1 MSYSPGG
8 EAPPPEGLHCLTSSW
23 GKPPWLGWGCSRASF
38 ADWPDKPHPRNQEK
52 DYILQ
57 FLCAPEVSPVLL
69 VTREGGYQTSKS
81 AHWRV
86 GEQNTPLEVRVVQAS
101 ASRWVHCIDEVTDPQ
116 RIVRFGRKQTRTWP
130 PAF

>member
-8 EAPPPEGLHCLTSSW
+8 EAPHPEGLHCLTSSW

-69 VTREGGYQTSKS
+69 VTREGGYQTSKLES
-81 AHWRV
+81 WGAKYTFRGSCGSGLCLQV
-86 GEQNTPLEVRVVQAS
+86 GPLHR
-101 ASRWVHCIDEVTDPQ
+101 
-116 RIVRFGRKQTRTWP
+116 
-130 PAF
+130 